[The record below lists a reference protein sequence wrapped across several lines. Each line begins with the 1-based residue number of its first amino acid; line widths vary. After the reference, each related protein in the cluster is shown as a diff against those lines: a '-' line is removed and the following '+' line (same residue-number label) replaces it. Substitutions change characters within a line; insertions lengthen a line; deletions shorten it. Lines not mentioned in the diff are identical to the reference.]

1 MSQAAVAE
9 RLAVLL
15 AAGIPPVAAWGFATE
30 EPVPD
35 VVSAMR
41 GRGWGELAAAWTVA
55 MSAGAPLAPALRGI
69 ARGLRD
75 AEQAARDAAVAL
87 AGPVATARL
96 VLALPAV
103 GLLFGFALG
112 FDTIHTLV
120 ATPLGWACVGV
131 GAGLM
136 LVAVAWNRRLV
147 GRARRAGPAPG
158 LGCDLLVVALGGGA
172 PPAAA
177 LASVER
183 VAVDCGLSIDLFGA
197 REVLALAER
206 AGAPATELL
215 RSAAEEARRVAR
227 SDAQARAA
235 RLGVLLML
243 PLGLCVLPAF
253 FAIGV
258 VPLLATVV
266 GATLGSPSAG

>member
-15 AAGIPPVAAWGFATE
+15 AAGIPPAAAWGWATE
-30 EPVPD
+30 EPVAD

-41 GRGWGELAAAWTVA
+41 GRGWRELAAAWSIA
-55 MSAGAPLAPALRGI
+55 LSAGAPLVPALRGI

-75 AEQAARDAAVAL
+75 AEQASRDATVAL

-103 GLLFGFALG
+103 GMLFGFALG
-112 FDTIHTLV
+112 FDTIRTLV

-131 GAGLM
+131 GTGLM
-136 LVAVAWNRRLV
+136 LVAGGWNRRLV
-147 GRARRAGPAPG
+147 GRARHAGPTPG

-172 PPAAA
+172 PPPAAI
-177 LASVER
+177 ASVER
-183 VAVDCGLSIDLFGA
+183 VAGDCGLSIDLTAA
-197 REVLALAER
+197 REVLTLAER

-215 RSAAEEARRVAR
+215 RSAAEEARRVGR
-227 SDAQARAA
+227 SNAQARAA

-243 PLGLCVLPAF
+243 PLGLCILPAF